1 MGLQRATIQ
10 ILQTLRPPG
19 EQLYAPFRAAGGI
32 QVRFNPTEYT
42 LSRNVNYADV
52 NVPGLETPV
61 VQFVRGESQTL
72 ALELFLDRSDRVGFT
87 RPSPPAAAGASVPS
101 GMPSTAAFDGID
113 TELQLLRLL
122 VTIDDGLHAPPVVLF
137 TWGKL
142 HFTGVV
148 GSYSEKFA
156 MFDDAGNALRA
167 RVTMT
172 LKKYAPPQLQ
182 ARSRPL
188 ESPDRTKTRTVQEGD
203 RIDAIAAAEYGDA
216 SKWPAIAR
224 ANNLARPRI
233 LVPGTLLVIPP
244 L

>member
-1 MGLQRATIQ
+1 MGLQRATIK
-10 ILQTLRPPG
+10 ILQTLPAPG
-19 EQLYAPFRAAGGI
+19 LQLYTPFASTGI
-32 QVRFNPTEYT
+32 PVRFNPSEYT
-42 LSRNVNYADV
+42 LTSNVNYADV
-52 NVPGLETPV
+52 NIPGLATPV

-87 RPSPPAAAGASVPS
+87 RPAPPGPAGASVPS
-101 GMPSTAAFDGID
+101 GMPSTAPFDGID
-113 TELQLLRLL
+113 SELQLLRLL
-122 VTIDDGLHAPPVVLF
+122 VTIDGGLHSPPVIEF

-142 HFTGVV
+142 TFRGVV

-172 LKKYAPPQLQ
+172 LKRYAPPELQ
-182 ARSRPL
+182 ARSTPR